1 MKVLVAG
8 DYAYGGRLKNIL
20 HEHKYDTLFGNIRN
34 IINSVD
40 IAIVNYENPV
50 LLESKRYSAIAKN
63 GPNLQSPVEAVA
75 AISYAGFNVATLA
88 NNHIM
93 DYGTD
98 GCLDAITTLNNA
110 GISTVG
116 AGANLSDAE
125 KILYKTVGDKTLA
138 IINCCEHEFSIADEN
153 NAGANPLNPVKQY
166 YSIIEARSKSDYVV
180 VIIHGGHE
188 HFQLPSMRMQE
199 TYRFFIDAGADA
211 VVNHHQHCF
220 SGYEFYKEKP
230 IVYGVGNFCFD
241 NSLRN
246 SPWNEGYIVLLDFDN
261 LKVSIEVIPYIQCND
276 KPGVFLLDDRAT
288 FDNKLSEINTIITD
302 NKKLKKKI
310 VSYYESCRESIALTY
325 EPYSNRYLTKLR
337 RCKLFPS
344 FISKHKYLTLLNL
357 TECEAHRDKVLYMFH
372 KNINNKYVVRDE

>member
-180 VIIHGGHE
+180 VIVHGGHE

-246 SPWNEGYIVLLDFDN
+246 SPWNEGYMVLLAFDN

-276 KPGVFLLDDRAT
+276 KPGVFLLDDRAN
-288 FDNKLSEINTIITD
+288 FDNKLSEINAIITD
-302 NKKLKKKI
+302 NKKLTNR
-310 VSYYESCRESIALTY
+310 VMSYYESCRESIALMY
-325 EPYSNRYLTKLR
+325 EPYSNRYFRKLR
-337 RCKLFPS
+337 RSKLFPS
-344 FISKHKYLTLLNL
+344 FISKRKYLTLLNL

-372 KNINNKYVVRDE
+372 KNIYNK